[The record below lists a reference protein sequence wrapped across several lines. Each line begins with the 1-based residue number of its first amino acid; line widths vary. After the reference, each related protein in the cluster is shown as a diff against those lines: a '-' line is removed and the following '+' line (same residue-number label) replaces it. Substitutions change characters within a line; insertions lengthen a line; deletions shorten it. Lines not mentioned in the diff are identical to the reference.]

1 MRHRSSEGA
10 NESELHSSLKVWTS
24 NKLSPF
30 DSTGSLIAKNMNG
43 LSDIDLLDSYAKS
56 RSEEAFQELV
66 TRHVDF
72 IYSAAMRQLR
82 NSQLA
87 EEATQAAFIA
97 LAGKAGRLQPRTVI
111 TGWLYH
117 AVHFAALN
125 LQRSEARRKHWEK
138 EAATMNNPHE
148 NAAAESTDLFK
159 ETALPQVDGALAEL
173 GEKDRAALVLRFL
186 QQKSLRDV
194 GETMGTSEEA
204 AKKRVSRAL
213 EKLRSLLARRGVV
226 VPAAALAIG
235 LSQLPAF
242 TAPGGLRASLP
253 AIVAK
258 AAIPATTLASALVA
272 QLLVMRAKLI
282 AAFGA
287 IVVCAAVFVL
297 WPRLTANGTPPN
309 PATASGIT
317 IKLTS
322 VMVDDQDKA
331 LKFYSDILGFNKKRD
346 LLLGP
351 SERWLT
357 VVSSDG
363 PDEIEMLLE
372 PLGFPP
378 ARVYQQAL
386 HDAGRPWTGFGV
398 DNVQREYARLTQL
411 GINFSLKPTNAGP
424 AIIAIFD
431 DTCGNLIQLFQS
443 TETTNANNGTKNTT
457 NKTAMKIKLN
467 SVMVK
472 DQDKALKFYTENL
485 GFIKKH
491 DMPAGEG
498 RWLTVVSAQ
507 EPDGAELLLEPM
519 GFPPGKVF
527 QEAVYKAGIPFT
539 AFAVESTQKEY
550 ERLKK
555 LGVSFTMEPTQ
566 MGPTTI
572 AVFDDTCGNLIQLF
586 QKYEN
591 VVSVNG

>member
-1 MRHRSSEGA
+1 
-10 NESELHSSLKVWTS
+10 
-24 NKLSPF
+24 
-30 DSTGSLIAKNMNG
+30 MNG
-43 LSDIDLLDSYAKS
+43 LSDIDLLDSYAKTH
-56 RSEEAFQELV
+56 SEEAFQELV

-125 LQRSEARRKHWEK
+125 LQRSEARRKHWET
-138 EAATMNNPHE
+138 EAASMNNPS
-148 NAAAESTDLFK
+148 ESTETELADTFK
-159 ETALPQVDGALAEL
+159 ETALPHVDGALAQL
-173 GEKDRAALVLRFL
+173 AEKDRTALVLRFL

-194 GETMGTSEEA
+194 GDTMGTSEEA

-213 EKLRSLLARRGVV
+213 EKLRSLLTSRGVV

-235 LSQLPAF
+235 LSQLPVFA
-242 TAPGGLRASLP
+242 APAALRASLP

-258 AAIPATTLASALVA
+258 AAIPATTLASAVLA
-272 QLLVMRAKLI
+272 RLLVMRAKLI

-287 IVVCAAVFVL
+287 IVLFAAAFVL
-297 WPRLTANGTPPN
+297 WPHLTANGTPRN

-346 LLLGP
+346 LLVGG

-357 VVSSDG
+357 VISPDG

-372 PLGFPP
+372 PLGFQP
-378 ARVYQQAL
+378 ARAYQQAL

-398 DNVQREYARLTQL
+398 ENVQREYDRLTQL
-411 GINFSLKPTNAGP
+411 GVNFSLKPTNAGP
-424 AIIAIFD
+424 AVIAIFD
-431 DTCGNLIQLFQS
+431 DTCGNLIQLFQP
-443 TETTNANNGTKNTT
+443 TATTNGDNSTKNTT

-472 DQDKALKFYTENL
+472 DQDKALKFYTETL
-485 GFIKKH
+485 GFTKKR
-491 DMPAGEG
+491 DMPIGEG

-519 GFPPGKVF
+519 GFPPAKVF
-527 QEAVYKAGIPFT
+527 QEAVHKAGIPFT
-539 AFAVESTQKEY
+539 AFAVENTQKEF

-555 LGVSFTMEPTQ
+555 LGVAFTMEPTQ
-566 MGPTTI
+566 IGPTTI

-586 QKYEN
+586 QK
-591 VVSVNG
+591 